1 VRDRIPV
8 LVDRVTTLVGPGE
21 LIDVVVTERG
31 LAIHPQRED
40 LRAAL
45 RGSHLPIRDIREM
58 KAEVERL
65 CGGPPEPPAL
75 AEDFVAAVHWV
86 DGTVI
91 DAVRRVPTS
100 AGGSS

>member
-21 LIDVVVTERG
+21 LIDVIATERG
-31 LAIHPQRED
+31 VAINPRRQD
-40 LRAAL
+40 LLDAL
-45 RGSHLPIRDIREM
+45 RGSDLPIRDIRDI

-65 CGGPPEPPAL
+65 CGGAPERPAL
-75 AEDFVAAVHWV
+75 GDDFVAAIQWV

-91 DAVRRVPTS
+91 DGVRRVLPN
-100 AGGSS
+100 GG